1 MIEVFAITDRDDL
14 PLPDTE
20 GLERVCHE
28 GMAGVFIRRQARP
41 EASAEALWD
50 HEQIVEQLMEDRAVL
65 PLRYGT
71 LLRDEGELRG
81 VMEERSA
88 EFAQLLDLVRGRVE
102 LAVRVLAESAD
113 DEVDEKPRSGRAY
126 METLARRR
134 KSSEEAV
141 AALEPLE
148 SVAEAAVKRESAG
161 DLTRL
166 SFLVERG
173 RVEDFN
179 VRLDELR
186 GEHPELSMTCTGPW
200 PPYSFVSGGS
210 S

>member
-1 MIEVFAITDRDDL
+1 MIEVFAITDWDDL
-14 PLPDTE
+14 PLPPGE
-20 GLERVCHE
+20 EVERVCHD
-28 GMAGVFIRRQARP
+28 GMAGVFARIEGRP
-41 EASAEALWD
+41 EPSAEALWR
-50 HEQIVEQLMEDRAVL
+50 HEQLVEGLMQDRAVL

-71 LLRDEGELRG
+71 VLRDESELRG

-88 EFAQLLDLVRGRVE
+88 EFAELLDAVRGRVE
-102 LAVRVLAESAD
+102 LAVRVLAGAPEA
-113 DEVDEKPRSGRAY
+113 EPEERPASGKAY

-134 KSSEEAV
+134 RSSEEAV

-148 SVAEAAVKRESAG
+148 GVATAAVRREAAG

-179 VRLDELR
+179 LRLEELR
-186 GEHPELSMTCTGPW
+186 GEHPELNMTCTGPW

-210 S
+210 